1 MIRLLFETYLDTP
14 IGELGLL
21 ADDTNLLEISFKGL
35 KGLSIRG
42 KSKKERFKLEIE
54 QLDQYFSEKRKS
66 FTISTQIVGTDFQ
79 KKVFKTM
86 RNIKYGEVLTY
97 KELAEKAG
105 HPKAYRAAGSTC
117 GANRIPI
124 VIPCHRVV
132 SSSGLGG
139 FGGGLR
145 RKKFLLNLESN

>member
-1 MIRLLFETYLDTP
+1 MSISKGKEHLSQLRLVW
-14 IGELGLL
+14 
-21 ADDTNLLEISFKGL
+21 
-35 KGLSIRG
+35 
-42 KSKKERFKLEIE
+42 KERA
-54 QLDQYFSEKRKS
+54 
-66 FTISTQIVGTDFQ
+66 V
-79 KKVFKTM
+79 
-86 RNIKYGEVLTY
+86 
-97 KELAEKAG
+97 
-105 HPKAYRAAGSTC
+105 GSTC

>member
-1 MIRLLFETYLDTP
+1 
-14 IGELGLL
+14 
-21 ADDTNLLEISFKGL
+21 
-35 KGLSIRG
+35 
-42 KSKKERFKLEIE
+42 
-54 QLDQYFSEKRKS
+54 
-66 FTISTQIVGTDFQ
+66 
-79 KKVFKTM
+79 M
-86 RNIKYGEVLTY
+86 RNIQYGEVLTY

-105 HPKAYRAAGSTC
+105 YRRAYRAVGSTC

>member
-1 MIRLLFETYLDTP
+1 M
-14 IGELGLL
+14 
-21 ADDTNLLEISFKGL
+21 K
-35 KGLSIRG
+35 
-42 KSKKERFKLEIE
+42 
-54 QLDQYFSEKRKS
+54 
-66 FTISTQIVGTDFQ
+66 
-79 KKVFKTM
+79 
-86 RNIKYGEVLTY
+86 NIKYGNVLTY

-105 HPKAYRAAGSTC
+105 HPKAYRAVGSTC

>member
-1 MIRLLFETYLDTP
+1 MIRLLFETSLDTP

-21 ADDTNLLEISFKGL
+21 ADDTNLLEISFNGL
-35 KGLSIRG
+35 RGLSVRG
-42 KSKKERFKLEIE
+42 KSEKERFKLEIE
-54 QLDQYFSEKRKS
+54 QLDQYFLEERKS
-66 FTISTQIVGTDFQ
+66 FTISIRIEGTDFQ
-79 KKVFKTM
+79 KKIFKNM
-86 RNIKYGEVLTY
+86 KNIKYGNVLTY

-105 HPKAYRAAGSTC
+105 HPKAYRAVGSTC

>member
-1 MIRLLFETYLDTP
+1 MIRLLYEASLNTP

-35 KGLSIRG
+35 KGLSVRG
-42 KSKKERFKLEIE
+42 KLEKERFKLEIE

-66 FTISTQIVGTDFQ
+66 FTISTCIEGTDFQ
-79 KKVFKTM
+79 KKVFKNM

>member
-1 MIRLLFETYLDTP
+1 
-14 IGELGLL
+14 
-21 ADDTNLLEISFKGL
+21 
-35 KGLSIRG
+35 
-42 KSKKERFKLEIE
+42 
-54 QLDQYFSEKRKS
+54 
-66 FTISTQIVGTDFQ
+66 
-79 KKVFKTM
+79 M

>member
-1 MIRLLFETYLDTP
+1 MIRLLFETNLDTP

-42 KSKKERFKLEIE
+42 KSEKERFKLEIE

-66 FTISTQIVGTDFQ
+66 FTISTQIIATDFQ

-86 RNIKYGEVLTY
+86 RNIRYG
-97 KELAEKAG
+97 
-105 HPKAYRAAGSTC
+105 
-117 GANRIPI
+117 
-124 VIPCHRVV
+124 
-132 SSSGLGG
+132 
-139 FGGGLR
+139 
-145 RKKFLLNLESN
+145 

>member
-1 MIRLLFETYLDTP
+1 VIRLLYEASLNTP

-21 ADDTNLLEISFKGL
+21 ADNKNLLEISFKGL
-35 KGLSIRG
+35 KGLSCRG
-42 KSKKERFKLEIE
+42 KSEKKRFKVEIE
-54 QLDQYFSEKRKS
+54 QLHEYFQGKRTS
-66 FTISTQIVGTDFQ
+66 FTIKTRIEGTEFQ
-79 KKVFKTM
+79 KQVFRHMKK
-86 RNIKYGEVLTY
+86 IKYGDVITY
-97 KELAEKAG
+97 KELAEKTG
-105 HPKAYRAAGSTC
+105 HIRAYRAVGSTC
-117 GANRIPI
+117 GANKTPI

>member
-1 MIRLLFETYLDTP
+1 MIRLLFETNLDTP

-86 RNIKYGEVLTY
+86 RNIQYGEVLTY

-105 HPKAYRAAGSTC
+105 HPKAYRAVGSTC

>member
-1 MIRLLFETYLDTP
+1 MIRLLFETSLDTP

-21 ADDTNLLEISFKGL
+21 ADDTNLLEISFEGL
-35 KGLSIRG
+35 RGLSIRG
-42 KSKKERFKLEIE
+42 KSEKERFKLEIE
-54 QLDQYFSEKRKS
+54 QLDQYFSEERKS
-66 FTISTQIVGTDFQ
+66 FTISIRIEGTDFQ
-79 KKVFKTM
+79 KKIFKNM
-86 RNIKYGEVLTY
+86 KNIKYGNVLTY
-97 KELAEKAG
+97 KELAKKAG
-105 HPKAYRAAGSTC
+105 HPKAYRAVGSTC

>member
-1 MIRLLFETYLDTP
+1 MIRLLFETNLDTP

-42 KSKKERFKLEIE
+42 KSEKERFKLEIE

-66 FTISTQIVGTDFQ
+66 FTISTQIIGTDFQ

-105 HPKAYRAAGSTC
+105 HPKAYRAVGSTC

>member
-1 MIRLLFETYLDTP
+1 MIRLLFETNLDTP

-54 QLDQYFSEKRKS
+54 QLDQYFSEKTKS

-86 RNIKYGEVLTY
+86 RNIQYGEVLTY

-105 HPKAYRAAGSTC
+105 HPKAYRAVGSTC

>member
-1 MIRLLFETYLDTP
+1 VIRLLFETNLDTP

-21 ADDTNLLEISFKGL
+21 ADDRNLLEISFKGL

-42 KSKKERFKLEIE
+42 KSEKERFKLEIE

-66 FTISTQIVGTDFQ
+66 FTISTQIIGTDFQ

>member
-1 MIRLLFETYLDTP
+1 MIRLLFETNLDTA

-21 ADDTNLLEISFKGL
+21 ADDKNLLEISFKGL

-42 KSKKERFKLEIE
+42 KSEKERFKLEIE

-66 FTISTQIVGTDFQ
+66 FTISTQIIGTDFQ

-105 HPKAYRAAGSTC
+105 HPKAYRAVGSTC
-117 GANRIPI
+117 RANRIPI

>member
-54 QLDQYFSEKRKS
+54 QLDQYFSEKTKS

-79 KKVFKTM
+79 KKVFKTI

>member
-1 MIRLLFETYLDTP
+1 MIRLLFETSLDTP

-35 KGLSIRG
+35 KGLSVRG
-42 KSKKERFKLEIE
+42 KLEKERFKLEIE

-66 FTISTQIVGTDFQ
+66 FTISTCIQGTDFQ
-79 KKVFKTM
+79 KKVFKNM
-86 RNIKYGEVLTY
+86 RSIKYGEVLTY

-105 HPKAYRAAGSTC
+105 HPKAYRAVGSTC

>member
-1 MIRLLFETYLDTP
+1 MIRLLFETSLDTP

-35 KGLSIRG
+35 RGLSVRG
-42 KSKKERFKLEIE
+42 KSDKERFKLEIE

-66 FTISTQIVGTDFQ
+66 FTINTHIEGTDFQ
-79 KKVFKTM
+79 
-86 RNIKYGEVLTY
+86 
-97 KELAEKAG
+97 ELAEKTG
-105 HPKAYRAAGSTC
+105 HPKAYRAVGSTC

-139 FGGGLR
+139 FGGGLK

>member
-1 MIRLLFETYLDTP
+1 MIRLLFETNLDTP
-14 IGELGLL
+14 VGELGLL
-21 ADDTNLLEISFKGL
+21 ADDKNLLEISLKGL

-42 KSKKERFKLEIE
+42 KSEKERFKLERE
-54 QLDQYFSEKRKS
+54 QLDQYFSEKRKF
-66 FTISTQIVGTDFQ
+66 FTINTCIKGTDFQ
-79 KKVFKTM
+79 KDVFKNM
-86 RNIKYGEVLTY
+86 RSIKYGEVLTY

-124 VIPCHRVV
+124 VIPCHRGV